1 MRSIFTLTRYKLI
14 NIMLIIDRFRPLFV
28 LNQVIATIPAND
40 STPTL
45 TLRKHHPVTPAS
57 LTAVVV
63 CVVKLVSR
71 GKVTSS
77 SVWNTAHNCLTSQ
90 KSATVTFPLSATL
103 QERVLG

>member
-45 TLRKHHPVTPAS
+45 TLEKHHPAAPAS
-57 LTAVVV
+57 LSAV
-63 CVVKLVSR
+63 CIVKLVSR